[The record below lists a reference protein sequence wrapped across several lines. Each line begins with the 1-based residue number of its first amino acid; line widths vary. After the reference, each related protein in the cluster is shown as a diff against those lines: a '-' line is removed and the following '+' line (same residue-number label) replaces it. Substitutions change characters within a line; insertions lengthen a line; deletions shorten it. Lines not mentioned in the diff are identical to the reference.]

1 MNLIKTTQELAKYC
15 KYAAGFNYITVD
27 TEFLR
32 EKTYFSKLCLI
43 QIAVQSDSP
52 KAAVVIDPLSPD
64 IDLTLLIDL
73 FANKDIVKVFH
84 AARQDLEIF
93 FQLFGSLPKPIF
105 DTQIAAMVCGFGDQI
120 GYDNLVKTILNKSI
134 DKSSRFTDWSR
145 RPLSNQQLNYALGDV
160 TFLREIYEYLDKK
173 LTDNQRSTWVA
184 EELETLI
191 SEDTYKVDP
200 REMWERIKIKSTSG
214 KVLSILRELASFRE
228 IYAKSKNIPRSRVL
242 KDETIL
248 ELCSVKPM
256 HNNELKTLRSY
267 NFSNKSN
274 DLNDGVLLAIKQGL
288 NCPVEEQPIRT
299 TNNNNIN
306 KNTALSDMLRVLLKS
321 NSENVGVAQKLIAT
335 TSDLDLIASG
345 EPVDKI
351 FRGWR
356 YDIFGKDALRLCQ
369 GKIGLA
375 VNKNKIVTLDI
386 SQKK

>member
-1 MNLIKTTQELAKYC
+1 
-15 KYAAGFNYITVD
+15 
-27 TEFLR
+27 
-32 EKTYFSKLCLI
+32 
-43 QIAVQSDSP
+43 
-52 KAAVVIDPLSPD
+52 
-64 IDLTLLIDL
+64 
-73 FANKDIVKVFH
+73 
-84 AARQDLEIF
+84 
-93 FQLFGSLPKPIF
+93 
-105 DTQIAAMVCGFGDQI
+105 MVCGFGDQI
-120 GYDNLVKTILNKSI
+120 GYDNLVKTILNKTI

-160 TFLREIYEYLDKK
+160 TFLREIYEYLYKK

-184 EELETLI
+184 EELEILT

-200 REMWERIKIKSTSG
+200 SEMWKRIKIKSTSS
-214 KVLSILRELASFRE
+214 KVLAILRELASFRE
-228 IYAKSKNIPRSRVL
+228 IYAQSKNIPRNRVL

-248 ELCSVKPM
+248 ELCSVKPLS
-256 HNNELKTLRSY
+256 NADLKTLRSY
-267 NFSNKSN
+267 NFSNRSN
-274 DLNDGVLLAIKQGL
+274 DLNSGVLLAVKQGM
-288 NCPVEEQPIRT
+288 NCPLEKQPIRGSI
-299 TNNNNIN
+299 NNNNN
-306 KNTALSDMLRVLLKS
+306 KNTALSDMLRVLLKAS
-321 NSENVGVAQKLIAT
+321 SENIGVAQKLIAT

>member
-1 MNLIKTTQELAKYC
+1 MNLIKTTQELASYC
-15 KYAAGFNYITVD
+15 KYAAGFDYITVD

-32 EKTYFSKLCLI
+32 EKTYFSKLCLV
-43 QIAVQSDSP
+43 QIAVQSDSS
-52 KAAVVIDPLSPD
+52 KAAVVIDPLSSD
-64 IDLTLLIDL
+64 IDLTLLLEL
-73 FANKDIVKVFH
+73 FENKDIVKVFH

-120 GYDNLVKTILNKSI
+120 GYDNLVKTILNKTI

-145 RPLSNQQLNYALGDV
+145 RPLSNQQLNYAIGDV

-173 LTDNQRSTWVA
+173 LIDNQRSTWVA
-184 EELETLI
+184 EELEILT

-200 REMWERIKIKSTSG
+200 SGMWKRIKIKSTSG
-214 KVLSILRELASFRE
+214 KVLAILRELASFRE
-228 IYAKSKNIPRSRVL
+228 IYAQSKNIPRNRVL

-248 ELCSVKPM
+248 ELCSVKPLS
-256 HNNELKTLRSY
+256 NADLKTLRSY
-267 NFSNKSN
+267 NFSNRSN
-274 DLNDGVLLAIKQGL
+274 DLNSGVLLAIKQGM
-288 NCPVEEQPIRT
+288 NCPLEKQPIRGSI
-299 TNNNNIN
+299 NNNNN
-306 KNTALSDMLRVLLKS
+306 KNMALSDMLRVLLKS
-321 NSENVGVAQKLIAT
+321 SSENIGVAQKLIAT

-345 EPVDKI
+345 ESVDKI